1 MEKVTVGVYSP
12 SDDESLRKI
21 AAVDGRINVEYLSPL
36 IAAERKGDGDAGRR
50 LDSLLAEV
58 EVLYGWVQ
66 QTPRNLL
73 ARAPRLKWIQVMSA
87 GVDQLSDDIR
97 RSPVTVT
104 NVSGIHGIAIGEFV
118 LEIMLMFA
126 KRAPLCFQ
134 LKQEKRFDRFF
145 PDTLR
150 GRTVGIIG
158 LGHIGREVARLAKAF
173 GMRVMATR
181 RSAREGSRA
190 RYTDIVYPRDQLTD
204 MLGQSDF
211 VVLALPLTRET
222 AGLIGERQLRA
233 MKPGAYLVNVAR
245 GAVIDEGALIRAL
258 EENWIA
264 GAGLDVFSTEPLPR
278 DSRLWELPNVIMSPH
293 VSGGM
298 PDYMERT
305 MEVFCENLKRYLT
318 GKKLRH
324 VVHKERGY

>member
-1 MEKVTVGVYSP
+1 MGVYSP

-21 AAVDGRINVEYLSPL
+21 AVVDGTINVEYLSPF

-50 LDSLLAEV
+50 LDSLLVEV

-66 QTPRNLL
+66 QIPRNLL
-73 ARAPRLKWIQVMSA
+73 ARAPKLKWIQVMSA

-97 RSPVTVT
+97 RSPITVT

-173 GMRVMATR
+173 GMRVMATS
-181 RSAREGSRA
+181 RSAREGSGA
-190 RYTDIVYPRDQLTD
+190 RYTDIVYPRDQLAD
-204 MLGQSDF
+204 LLGQSDF
-211 VVLALPLTRET
+211 VVLSLPLTRET

-278 DSRLWELPNVIMSPH
+278 DSRLWDLPNVIFSPH
-293 VSGGM
+293 ISGGM

-305 MEVFCENLKRYLT
+305 MEVFCENLKRYLA